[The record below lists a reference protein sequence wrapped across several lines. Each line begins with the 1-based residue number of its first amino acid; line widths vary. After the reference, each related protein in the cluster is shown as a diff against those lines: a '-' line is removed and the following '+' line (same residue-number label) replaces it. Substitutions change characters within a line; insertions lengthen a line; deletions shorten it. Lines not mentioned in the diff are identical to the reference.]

1 VCARL
6 VAARQSS
13 SAEKIMFRFIGRAA
27 RNLVLCTLSITA
39 AAQQPVA
46 PDTPLTLR
54 AALEQA
60 LARNP
65 QLQGFVFRLR
75 AQEARAATA
84 SLRPPWELRAEL
96 ENVAGTGEL
105 SATEAAEATFS
116 LSRIIEL
123 GDKRTR
129 RIEAAD
135 AAREL
140 METERAA
147 AQLDVAAE
155 VARRFIHVASDQE
168 QLLLTR
174 RATELAQETL
184 DSARLRVQSARA
196 PEVELNRARI
206 AFARAQIEQEHA
218 EHELAASR
226 RKLAAMWGDTDDRF
240 GRIETDLFLLPPLPT
255 FQQLAEAIPG
265 SIDLARFASE
275 ARLRDAELRIAE
287 GRTRSDITVSAGVR
301 HLQTADDQAL
311 VIGATLPL
319 GARSRAASAI
329 AEARAQRELTDAE
342 RETHR
347 VRVLAQLFEVYQ
359 ELSHAVTEANT
370 LRESVA
376 PEMEAALKSTQYAFE
391 RGRYSYLE
399 WTEAQRELIAVRR
412 SLIEAAANAHL
423 FQVEIERLTRT
434 ELP

>member
-1 VCARL
+1 M
-6 VAARQSS
+6 S
-13 SAEKIMFRFIGRAA
+13 RFIGRAA
-27 RNLVLCTLSITA
+27 RTIVLCTLSITA
-39 AAQQPVA
+39 AAQQPAA
-46 PDTPLTLR
+46 PDAPLTLR

-65 QLQGFVFRLR
+65 QLQGFAFRLR
-75 AQEARAATA
+75 AQEARATTA
-84 SLRPPWELRAEL
+84 ALGPPWELRAEL
-96 ENVAGTGEL
+96 ENIAGTGEL
-105 SATEAAEATFS
+105 SGTEAAEATFS
-116 LSRIIEL
+116 LSRVIEL
-123 GDKRTR
+123 GNKRDR
-129 RIEAAD
+129 RIEAAN
-135 AAREL
+135 AARDL
-140 METERAA
+140 LAAERAA

-174 RATELAQETL
+174 RATVLAQETL

-206 AFARAQIEQEHA
+206 ALARAQIELEHA

-226 RKLAAMWGDTDDRF
+226 RKLAAMWGATEDRF
-240 GRIETDLFLLPPLPT
+240 GRIEADLFSLPAVPT
-255 FQQLAEAIPG
+255 FEQLADAIPR
-265 SIDLARFASE
+265 SLDLARFASE

-287 GRTRSDITVSAGVR
+287 TRARSDISVSAGVR
-301 HLQTADDQAL
+301 HLQTADDQAFVL
-311 VIGATLPL
+311 GVTLPL
-319 GARSRAASAI
+319 GARTRASGAI
-329 AEARAQRELTDAE
+329 AEARAQRELTDSEQEA
-342 RETHR
+342 HR

-376 PEMEAALKSTQYAFE
+376 PEMEAALTSTQYAFE

-412 SLIEAAANAHL
+412 ALIEAAANAHL

>member
-1 VCARL
+1 
-6 VAARQSS
+6 
-13 SAEKIMFRFIGRAA
+13 MFRFIGRAA
-27 RNLVLCTLSITA
+27 RNLVLCTISITA
-39 AAQQPVA
+39 TGQQAAA
-46 PDTPLTLR
+46 PDVPLTLR

-75 AQEARAATA
+75 AQEARATA
-84 SLRPPWELRAEL
+84 AALRPAWELRAEL
-96 ENVAGTGEL
+96 ENVAGTGDF
-105 SATEAAEATFS
+105 SGTEAAEATFS
-116 LSRIIEL
+116 LARIIEL
-123 GDKRTR
+123 GDKRDR
-129 RIEAAD
+129 RIEAAS

-140 METERAA
+140 LETERAA

-184 DSARLRVQSARA
+184 SSARLRVQSARA

-206 AFARAQIEQEHA
+206 ALARAQIEQEHA

-226 RKLAAMWGDTDDRF
+226 RKLAAMWSDTEDRF
-240 GRIETDLFLLPPLPT
+240 GRIETDLFSLPALPG
-255 FQQLAEAIPG
+255 FQQLADTIPR
-265 SIDLARFASE
+265 SVDLARFTSE
-275 ARLRDAELRIAE
+275 ARLRDAELRIAQA
-287 GRTRSDITVSAGVR
+287 RTRSDITVSAGLR
-301 HLQTADDQAL
+301 HLQAADDQAFVL
-311 VIGATLPL
+311 GATLPL
-319 GARSRAASAI
+319 GARSRATSAI
-329 AEARAQRELTDAE
+329 AEARALRELTDAE

-370 LRESVA
+370 LRASVA
-376 PEMEAALKSTQYAFE
+376 PEMEAALRSTQYAFE

>member
-1 VCARL
+1 MAT
-6 VAARQSS
+6 RQS

-27 RNLVLCTLSITA
+27 RNIVLCTISITA
-39 AAQQPVA
+39 AGQQPAA
-46 PDTPLTLR
+46 PDAPLTLR

-65 QLQGFVFRLR
+65 QLQGFAFRLR

-84 SLRPPWELRAEL
+84 ALRPAWELRAEL
-96 ENVAGTGEL
+96 ENVAGTGDL
-105 SATEAAEATFS
+105 SGTEAAEATFS
-116 LSRIIEL
+116 LSRVIEL
-123 GDKRTR
+123 GEKRER
-129 RIEAAD
+129 RIEAAS
-135 AAREL
+135 AARDL
-140 METERAA
+140 LETERSA

-184 DSARLRVQSARA
+184 SSAQLRVQSARA

-206 AFARAQIEQEHA
+206 ALARAQIEQEHA

-226 RKLAAMWGDTDDRF
+226 RKLAAMWSDTEDRF
-240 GRIETDLFLLPPLPT
+240 GRIETDLFSLPALPT
-255 FQQLAEAIPG
+255 FQQLADAIPR
-265 SIDLARFASE
+265 SVDLTRFASE

-287 GRTRSDITVSAGVR
+287 ARTRSDVTVSAGLR
-301 HLQTADDQAL
+301 HLQTADDQAF
-311 VIGATLPL
+311 VVGVTLPL
-319 GARSRAASAI
+319 GAKSRAASAI

>member
-1 VCARL
+1 

-27 RNLVLCTLSITA
+27 RNIVLCTLSITA

-75 AQEARAATA
+75 AQEARATTA
-84 SLRPPWELRAEL
+84 SLRPPWELRTEL

-105 SATEAAEATFS
+105 SGTEAAEATFS

-135 AAREL
+135 AARGL

-147 AQLDVAAE
+147 AQLDIAAE

-184 DSARLRVQSARA
+184 NSARLRVQSARA

-226 RKLAAMWGDTDDRF
+226 RKLAAMWGDTEDRF
-240 GRIETDLFLLPPLPT
+240 GRIETDLFSLPALPT
-255 FQQLAEAIPG
+255 FQQLADAIPG

-287 GRTRSDITVSAGVR
+287 SRSRSDITVSAGVR

-311 VIGATLPL
+311 VVGVTLPL

-412 SLIEAAANAHL
+412 SLIDAAANAHL

>member
-1 VCARL
+1 M
-6 VAARQSS
+6 SG
-13 SAEKIMFRFIGRAA
+13 FIGRAA
-27 RNLVLCTLSITA
+27 RVVVLCTLSTTA
-39 AAQQPVA
+39 AAQQAAA
-46 PDTPLTLR
+46 PEPPLTLR

-65 QLQGFVFRLR
+65 QLQGFQFRLR

-84 SLRPPWELRAEL
+84 ALRPPWELRAEL

-105 SATEAAEATFS
+105 SGADAAEATFS
-116 LSRIIEL
+116 LSRVIEL

-129 RIEAAD
+129 RVEAAS
-135 AAREL
+135 AARDL
-140 METERAA
+140 VETERAA
-147 AQLDVAAE
+147 AQLDVTAE

-206 AFARAQIEQEHA
+206 ALARAQIEQEHA
-218 EHELAASR
+218 EHELATSR
-226 RKLAAMWGDTDDRF
+226 RKLAAMWGATEDRF
-240 GRIETDLFLLPPLPT
+240 GRIEADLFSLPRAPS
-255 FQQLAEAIPG
+255 FEQLADAIPR
-265 SIDLARFASE
+265 SFDLARFASE
-275 ARLRDAELRIAE
+275 ARLRDAELRVAE
-287 GRTRSDITVSAGVR
+287 ARARSDLAISAGIR
-301 HLQTADDQAL
+301 HLQTADDQAFVL
-311 VIGATLPL
+311 GATLPL
-319 GARSRAASAI
+319 GARSRATGAI
-329 AEARAQRELTDAE
+329 AEARAQRELTDSE
-342 RETHR
+342 REAHR
-347 VRVLAQLFEVYQ
+347 VRVLAQLFEVCQ
-359 ELSHAVTEANT
+359 ELTHSVTEAQT

-376 PEMEAALKSTQYAFE
+376 PEMEAALESTQYAFE

-412 SLIEAAANAHL
+412 ALIEASANAHL